1 VVTHGA
7 SAGEGSDPKLLN
19 KCANFF
25 IEHQQFSKACA
36 MLVNAKEYDR
46 ALRMALDHQ
55 VYSLMLLAVGWLSTA
70 RETQDNTPSASLGF
84 LNTRL

>member
-1 VVTHGA
+1 MC
-7 SAGEGSDPKLLN
+7 AGEGSDPKLLS

-36 MLVNAKEYDR
+36 MLVNAKDYDR

-55 VYSLMLLAVGWLSTA
+55 VQTPCADGLDSQNARLTLGVSAWWDVLLLVRSGGRATL
-70 RETQDNTPSASLGF
+70 
-84 LNTRL
+84 

>member
-1 VVTHGA
+1 MVTHGA

-36 MLVNAKEYDR
+36 MLVNAREYDR

-55 VYSLMLLAVGWLSTA
+55 VCSSVLL
-70 RETQDNTPSASLGF
+70 SLGCQPPA
-84 LNTRL
+84 RLKTTHHRLRWAFSRL